1 MYPILFPSD
10 NITTRLGMGKMIETI
25 SCEVYEELNG
35 EFSLEFQYPITG
47 ELYADLLNG
56 GTVQVISPTYVSTNI
71 DRQGMQWFD
80 IYKHSLPI
88 NGVVT
93 FYAQHVSRRLSQGV
107 FVGTSA
113 GGSTLAYIW
122 GAACKPSSPFNGVTF
137 AAASGTNP
145 GTGNTFTVS
154 EPKSPL
160 GVLLGAEESFIS
172 NFGGEVGF
180 KCDFSVGNPRCT
192 VYYVTQR
199 GGDYGAEVRHGYNLT
214 DLQRDK
220 DASECYNAVV
230 PYWDDGNGN
239 KTYTLNYVVQPT
251 TPITPVVAVPLDAT
265 DAFPTQPTD
274 AQLTTFAQNHLDNY
288 TPWVIPETLTVDFIN
303 GVEIDPHAAPI
314 GIGDIV
320 HVYWADGSVDAKM
333 RVISYK
339 YDVLAERYAE
349 LKLGSPQR
357 EFVAV
362 TGDTPSGNTYSGTG
376 GGGLPAGGNAGDALI
391 KNSSADGDVI
401 WSNLRVLLW
410 TNPNMGSAFT
420 PQNVGI
426 ITQDYQFLLIEF
438 SVAGSPTAVI
448 AVIGVQGAI
457 SAAQYATA
465 YSNRLREFS
474 RDFTVNPAY
483 VNFDNAYAT
492 TEGSNTAINNAL
504 LVPYRIWG
512 LRI

>member
-1 MYPILFPSD
+1 MYPILFPYD

-25 SCEVYEELNG
+25 SCEVYEEING
-35 EFSLEFQYPITG
+35 EFSLEFEYPITG

-56 GTVQVISPTYVSTNI
+56 GTVQVISPTYVATNV

-93 FYAQHVSRRLSQGV
+93 FYAQHISRRLSQGV

-113 GGSTLAYIW
+113 GGTNLAYIW
-122 GAACKPSSPFNGVTF
+122 GTDCKPSNPFNGVTF

-160 GVLLGAEESFIS
+160 GVLLGSDDSFVS

-214 DLQRDK
+214 DLQREK

-230 PYWDDGNGN
+230 PYWDDGSGN

-303 GVEIDPHAAPI
+303 GVEVDPHAAPI

-349 LKLGSPQR
+349 LTLGSPQR

-362 TGDTPSGNTYSGTG
+362 TGESIGGNTISGGGG
-376 GGGLPAGGNAGDALI
+376 GGGLPAGGNQGQVLT
-391 KNSSADGDVI
+391 KNSNADGDATWKWVFNEYTSGD
-401 WSNLRVLLW
+401 WTVREYGDGSVECWCDNTQSHAMTAAMDSLYHSVNKSATLPSGLFASAPSCMANLLA
-410 TNPNMGSAFT
+410 GGFT
-420 PQNVGI
+420 VSVQITGRSTTAITFGVVCTRSLTANVGVH
-426 ITQDYQFLLIEF
+426 FHC
-438 SVAGSPTAVI
+438 
-448 AVIGVQGAI
+448 
-457 SAAQYATA
+457 
-465 YSNRLREFS
+465 
-474 RDFTVNPAY
+474 
-483 VNFDNAYAT
+483 
-492 TEGSNTAINNAL
+492 
-504 LVPYRIWG
+504 WG
-512 LRI
+512 TKA